1 MTNFFYGIFLKH
13 VFFSKLFSK
22 LGFIAEGA
30 GKTLAELLELA
41 KKDNLLVYKV
51 KRVYQDAGLP
61 RKWRPF
67 FVPVRTKRAKRST
80 VYSYKKKYYIHRL
93 WREFKPTVRNLSM
106 KADSGC
112 SFSFARVLKR
122 YLVSVVLQCNQS
134 KGSNKE
140 ASKDI

>member
-1 MTNFFYGIFLKH
+1 M
-13 VFFSKLFSK
+13 S
-22 LGFIAEGA
+22 
-30 GKTLAELLELA
+30 
-41 KKDNLLVYKV
+41 
-51 KRVYQDAGLP
+51 
-61 RKWRPF
+61 
-67 FVPVRTKRAKRST
+67 VRTKRAKRST

-134 KGSNKE
+134 KGSKKKLLQTYKAMEVNRMP
-140 ASKDI
+140 DITIIIDF